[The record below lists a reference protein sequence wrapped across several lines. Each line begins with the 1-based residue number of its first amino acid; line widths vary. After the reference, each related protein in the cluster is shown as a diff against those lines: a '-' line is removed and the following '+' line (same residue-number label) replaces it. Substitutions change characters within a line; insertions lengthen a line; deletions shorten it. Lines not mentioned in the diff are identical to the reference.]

1 MIHLPYLSVLSF
13 SGPDA
18 GSFLHAQLSADI
30 LALGNGDSG
39 FATYCTARGQ
49 VLGLLLL
56 GRAGDDYLAIGSSE
70 LLPAMAQRLR
80 MFVLRA
86 QVQIELQQEMEV
98 FGLLQSDPETQAG
111 TAFSPANLS
120 LRYLAGTEKSGTGQ
134 DSGQWKS
141 AELSQGVTWL
151 DTQTSEKYIPQML
164 GFENIGAVSFN
175 KGCYPGQEIVA
186 RTRYL
191 GKVKR
196 TPLIVTVE
204 GQCGISNSSVL
215 QVNYGAE
222 SINGTLVDS
231 APAENQNTLLFIVT
245 RNMNEEKPTSI
256 SFEDQTYQV
265 VL

>member
-1 MIHLPYLSVLSF
+1 MIQLPYLSVLKF

-30 LALGNGDSG
+30 LALEDGDSG

-56 GRAGDDYLAIGSSE
+56 GRAEDSYFAIGSSE
-70 LLPAMAQRLR
+70 LLPAMAQRLQ

-86 QVQIELQQEMEV
+86 QVQIEIPQGIEV
-98 FGLLQSDPETQAG
+98 CGLLPSDSTAIAG
-111 TAFSPANLS
+111 TLFSPANLS
-120 LRYLAGTEKSGTGQ
+120 LRYSCGAENSDAEQ
-134 DSGQWKS
+134 DQGQWKF
-141 AELSQGVTWL
+141 AELSQGVAWL
-151 DTQTSEKYIPQML
+151 DDQTAEKYIPQML
-164 GFENIGAVSFN
+164 GFDSLGAVSFN

-196 TPLIVTVE
+196 TPLIITVE
-204 GQCGISNSSVL
+204 GECKIRNGSVL

-222 SINGTLVDS
+222 NVNGTLVDS
-231 APAENQNTLLFIVT
+231 APAENGNTLLFIVT
-245 RNMNEEKPTSI
+245 RKMNGEKPAAINYESTS
-256 SFEDQTYQV
+256 FQV

>member
-13 SGPDA
+13 TGPDA

-30 LALGNGDSG
+30 LALEDGDSG

-56 GRAGDDYLAIGSSE
+56 GRAEDGYLAIGSSE

-98 FGLLQSDPETQAG
+98 FGLLHSDPATPTG
-111 TAFSPANLS
+111 TLFSPADLS
-120 LRYLAGTEKSGTGQ
+120 LRYLAATANSGAGQ
-134 DSGQWKS
+134 DSDQWKF

-151 DTQTSEKYIPQML
+151 DAQTSEKYIPQML
-164 GFENIGAVSFN
+164 GFETIGAVSFS

-204 GQCGISNSSVL
+204 GQCGIRNGSVL
-215 QVNYGAE
+215 QINYGTE

-231 APAENQNTLLFIVT
+231 APAENENTLLFIVT
-245 RNMNEEKPTSI
+245 RNMDGEKPASI
-256 SFEDQTYQV
+256 TYESSSFQV
-265 VL
+265 V

>member
-30 LALGNGDSG
+30 LALEDGDSG

-56 GRAGDDYLAIGSSE
+56 GREGDGYLAIGSSE

-86 QVQIELQQEMEV
+86 QVQIELEQEMEV
-98 FGLLQSDPETQAG
+98 FGLLHSDAATQAG
-111 TAFSPANLS
+111 SLFSPANLA
-120 LRYLAGTEKSGTGQ
+120 LRYLVGTENSGAGQ
-134 DSGQWKS
+134 DTGQWKS

-151 DTQTSEKYIPQML
+151 DAQTSEKYIPQML
-164 GFENIGAVSFN
+164 GFETIGAVSFS

-204 GQCGISNSSVL
+204 GRCGISNSSVL
-215 QVNYGAE
+215 QVDYGAE

-231 APAENQNTLLFIVT
+231 ATAENENTLLFIVT
-245 RNMNEEKPTSI
+245 RNRNGELPASI
-256 SFEDQTYQV
+256 TYESNSYEV
-265 VL
+265 V

>member
-30 LALGNGDSG
+30 LALENGDSG

-49 VLGLLLL
+49 VLGLLLI
-56 GRAGDDYLAIGSSE
+56 GKTEDGYLAIGSSE
-70 LLPAMAQRLR
+70 LLPAIAQRLR

-86 QVQIELQQEMEV
+86 QVHIELQQEMEV

-111 TAFSPANLS
+111 NVFAPATLA
-120 LRYLAGTEKSGTGQ
+120 LRYLAATDNSGAAQ
-134 DSGQWKS
+134 DSDQWKL

-164 GFENIGAVSFN
+164 GFETIGAVSFS

-204 GQCGISNSSVL
+204 GRCGIGNGSVL
-215 QVNYGAE
+215 QVNYGTK

-245 RNMNEEKPTSI
+245 RNMNGEEPASI
-256 SFEDQTYQV
+256 TFESSSFQV
-265 VL
+265 V